1 MEKLNL
7 PPFYAGQKVVCIK
20 DWPQYGLIKD
30 KVYTITGVLKC
41 TCGWVGVY
49 YGVKNM
55 DSFGFTC
62 YVGGQPNE
70 WCTEPDKFVPIQEQ
84 KFPLITLSKIQEL
97 EKEEI
102 LISN

>member
-1 MEKLNL
+1 
-7 PPFYAGQKVVCIK
+7 
-20 DWPQYGLIKD
+20 
-30 KVYTITGVLKC
+30 
-41 TCGWVGVY
+41 
-49 YGVKNM
+49 M